1 LLNSFKLSSFFFS
14 QLNYQSSGKNLL
26 LQPLGL
32 GRGGIEAEVDVGD
45 ASGQVFDLNLA
56 NQMKKREKANTFSII
71 INNIQEY

>member
-1 LLNSFKLSSFFFS
+1 
-14 QLNYQSSGKNLL
+14 
-26 LQPLGL
+26 LGL

-45 ASGQVFDLNLA
+45 ASEQVFDLNLA